1 MLEQK
6 RAALVRQNSL
16 IVVLV
21 EQVGKD
27 EPVIGDP
34 NSTAQEMRLFVR
46 RKVTGLCGKL
56 EPQVQPGNS
65 TDYAGGDRGIRTIA
79 ILATCGAPTI
89 RLAGGH
95 AFTVDNAT
103 DSVGVAQ
110 KLALSSA
117 TNTLLG
123 YRRRILCMTV
133 NAIR

>member
-1 MLEQK
+1 
-6 RAALVRQNSL
+6 
-16 IVVLV
+16 
-21 EQVGKD
+21 
-27 EPVIGDP
+27 VISDP

-89 RLAGGH
+89 RLAGGR

-103 DSVGVAQ
+103 DSVDVAQ
-110 KLALSSA
+110 KLAFSFA

-123 YRRRILCMTV
+123 YRPKNLVHDGKWHKVKVKLPPLRVYRQSKCTQKTGYY
-133 NAIR
+133 APSE